1 MLTSAEY
8 TTVGPSHVSS
18 LTFVVKSTEVDPSV
32 PGIRD
37 ESPFPRAEQCSPIV
51 SSSLRSVRNYCVCRE
66 HLSSLFI
73 YSFFFHSIL
82 EQRSSSG
89 ESKVKY
95 NYTVAMVLKIALLL
109 CWSIVWLKYVKLLL
123 YIC

>member
-51 SSSLRSVRNYCVCRE
+51 SSSLRSVRNYSVCSKETYR
-66 HLSSLFI
+66 HSVAQCKNVSSQF
-73 YSFFFHSIL
+73 
-82 EQRSSSG
+82 R
-89 ESKVKY
+89 
-95 NYTVAMVLKIALLL
+95 TDAKI
-109 CWSIVWLKYVKLLL
+109 
-123 YIC
+123 